1 MADHQLKEDLL
12 KEYEILRGE
21 ISENS
26 RLIAHIFAAN
36 TSVTSAI
43 FGIGLAADEP
53 YGPVFLTPL
62 AILIPSLF
70 FIASQLES
78 TTIISQYLRIILEP
92 QLKIQWQTNWYE
104 LRKWDLLPTKR
115 KYIPAVSG
123 LYGILSLTCFIM
135 AGIYWDW
142 APPYFSQGYFAFWT
156 LLSAIPLII
165 AIKTIHRAFSMD
177 FREAVARGW
186 QELRDSHQAN
196 MKNAHNEN
204 LSFQQESEKTG

>member
-26 RLIAHIFAAN
+26 RLIAHVFAAN
-36 TSVTSAI
+36 TTVTSAI
-43 FGIGLAADEP
+43 FGVGLAADKP

-62 AILIPSLF
+62 AILIPSLL

-92 QLKIQWQTNWYE
+92 QLQIQWQTNWYE
-104 LRKWDLLPTKR
+104 LRKRDLLPTKR

-123 LYGILSLTCFIM
+123 LYGALSLAC
-135 AGIYWDW
+135 
-142 APPYFSQGYFAFWT
+142 
-156 LLSAIPLII
+156 
-165 AIKTIHRAFSMD
+165 
-177 FREAVARGW
+177 
-186 QELRDSHQAN
+186 
-196 MKNAHNEN
+196 
-204 LSFQQESEKTG
+204 